1 MVSTLPAE
9 VREERIYNGGPP
21 SCWGLGWRVNH
32 PGARH
37 IINIIL
43 TQRIAPCSGTPDL
56 LSLHCSV
63 CYAGTE
69 LKFGEANAG
78 QIYGH
83 HGAVGAM
90 IWCDPV
96 SGVSM
101 SVATPEPD
109 MCYSDEFNL
118 LSDR

>member
-1 MVSTLPAE
+1 MFWHSGPAESTLL
-9 VREERIYNGGPP
+9 
-21 SCWGLGWRVNH
+21 CML
-32 PGARH
+32 
-37 IINIIL
+37 
-43 TQRIAPCSGTPDL
+43 
-56 LSLHCSV
+56 

>member
-1 MVSTLPAE
+1 MIFLRRELPLVLAL
-9 VREERIYNGGPP
+9 R
-21 SCWGLGWRVNH
+21 
-32 PGARH
+32 GA
-37 IINIIL
+37 
-43 TQRIAPCSGTPDL
+43 QCAM
-56 LSLHCSV
+56 LSLYCFV
-63 CYAGTE
+63 CCAGTE
-69 LKFGEANAG
+69 LKFGETNAG

-96 SGVSM
+96 SGVSL

-118 LSDR
+118 LSDRLMAGLKQ

>member
-1 MVSTLPAE
+1 MVHFKRRCFCAQTHGPPDPPVVSTLPAE

-63 CYAGTE
+63 CYAMQG
-69 LKFGEANAG
+69 
-78 QIYGH
+78 
-83 HGAVGAM
+83 
-90 IWCDPV
+90 P
-96 SGVSM
+96 S
-101 SVATPEPD
+101 
-109 MCYSDEFNL
+109 
-118 LSDR
+118 

>member
-1 MVSTLPAE
+1 ML
-9 VREERIYNGGPP
+9 
-21 SCWGLGWRVNH
+21 
-32 PGARH
+32 
-37 IINIIL
+37 
-43 TQRIAPCSGTPDL
+43 
-56 LSLHCSV
+56 